1 VFVFPYFAASRQRGY
16 GKITRN
22 RRASASALLRQ
33 CGNGNMFDA
42 LTMPIIQAP
51 MLGAGAEALTVAVS
65 RAGGLGSFPAAG
77 STPGQLLESAR
88 AIRAA
93 TPAPFAINLF
103 ILDPCKPDPGVVRA
117 AIARLAPWRA
127 RYGLPAQSAPPI
139 WAQDFAAQFEALL
152 EAAPPFASFTFGCLT
167 AEQAGALHS
176 RGSRIIGT
184 ATCVEE
190 ALAWQAAGAD
200 AICAQ
205 GIEAGGHRGSFLAR
219 HEDLGTLALVRA
231 IKSACALPVIAA
243 GGLMDGQAI
252 AEALVHG
259 ADAVQIGTAFLL
271 SDEATTSAPWRAAI
285 ASAGPGSTRMTR
297 VFSGRRA
304 RGIEN
309 AFMIE
314 MSAYEHDIPAYPV
327 QNALTQDLRAA
338 AARAGSADC
347 LSLWAGAGVQLAR
360 PGAAGDI
367 ARALWSD
374 GQKLT

>member
-1 VFVFPYFAASRQRGY
+1 MFETSGFP
-16 GKITRN
+16 IV
-22 RRASASALLRQ
+22 
-33 CGNGNMFDA
+33 
-42 LTMPIIQAP
+42 QAP
-51 MLGAGAEALTVAVS
+51 MLGAGAEALAIAVS

-103 ILDPCKPDPGVVRA
+103 ILDPCKPDPQVVRA

-127 RYGLPAQSAPPI
+127 RYGLPAQSEPPI

-167 AEQAGALHS
+167 AEQASALHE

-205 GIEAGGHRGSFLAR
+205 GIEAGGHRGSFLAQ

-252 AEALVHG
+252 AKALAYG

-271 SDEATTSAPWRAAI
+271 ADEAATSAPWRAAI
-285 ASAGPGSTRMTR
+285 ARAGPDSTRMTR

-314 MSAYEHDIPAYPV
+314 MNEHERDIPAYPV

-338 AARAGSADC
+338 AARAGKSDC
-347 LSLWAGAGVQLAR
+347 LSLWAGAGVALAR

-374 GQKLT
+374 AQKLTQD